1 MSLIQSQRGFT
12 LIEIVVVIVVLGI
25 MALMGSFGL
34 ERAMDGY
41 NLARENSQISQ
52 KAQIALDRLAIELSH
67 IPFNG
72 GLSRYAISAGTAGS
86 LTYTANIVGVN
97 EVHTITQVNDQ
108 LRLDNLPLTDLVHRQ
123 RPPVHLSQCRRSRS
137 RGGDRPGVADY
148 SDFPQPARAEREC
161 YPHIQC
167 PRSLAELIRNSPG
180 EKGRQGDGR
189 PNKRGEG

>member
-1 MSLIQSQRGFT
+1 MRLIQSQRGFT

-52 KAQIALDRLAIELSH
+52 KAQNALDRLAIELSH

-72 GLSRYAISAGTAGS
+72 GRYAISALSNAGS
-86 LTYTANIVGVN
+86 LTYTANFGLAN

-108 LRLDNLPLTDLVHRQ
+108 LMLDNLPLTDLVPGNGLQFTYLTAGGTVLGGGTDPALRIIQ
-123 RPPVHLSQCRRSRS
+123 ISLSL
-137 RGGDRPGVADY
+137 RGPTVNITRTFDARVALQ
-148 SDFPQPARAEREC
+148 S
-161 YPHIQC
+161 
-167 PRSLAELIRNSPG
+167 
-180 EKGRQGDGR
+180 
-189 PNKRGEG
+189 

>member
-1 MSLIQSQRGFT
+1 MRIIQSQRGFT

-52 KAQIALDRLAIELSH
+52 KAQNALDRLAIELSH

-72 GLSRYAISAGTAGS
+72 GLSRYTISAGTAGS
-86 LTYTANIVGVN
+86 LTYTANFGLAN

-108 LRLDNLPLTDLVHRQ
+108 LMLDNLPLTDLVPGNGLQFTYLTAGGTVLGGGTDPALRIIQ
-123 RPPVHLSQCRRSRS
+123 ISLSL
-137 RGGDRPGVADY
+137 RGPIVNVTRTFDARVALQ
-148 SDFPQPARAEREC
+148 S
-161 YPHIQC
+161 
-167 PRSLAELIRNSPG
+167 
-180 EKGRQGDGR
+180 
-189 PNKRGEG
+189 